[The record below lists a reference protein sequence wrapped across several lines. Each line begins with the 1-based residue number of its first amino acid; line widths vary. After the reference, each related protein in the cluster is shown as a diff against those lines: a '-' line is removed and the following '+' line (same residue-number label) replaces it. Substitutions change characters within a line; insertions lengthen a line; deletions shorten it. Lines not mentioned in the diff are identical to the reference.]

1 MPSSKSELEDRLAR
15 YRQIKDQRDGEE
27 VRASLPLDM

>member
-1 MPSSKSELEDRLAR
+1 MTGSKDGLKDRLAR

-27 VRASLPLDM
+27 VRAN